1 METKLTNNTLKHAQE
16 WFKIHQIKTYIYS
29 NKEGNSSLYFIDG
42 AFEFELSKEE
52 ILFRAKEYIR
62 LKTHNLIK

>member
-1 METKLTNNTLKHAQE
+1 MKTKLTNNTLKHAQE
-16 WFKIHQIKTYIYS
+16 CFKIPQIKTYIYS
-29 NKEGNSSLYFIDG
+29 NKEENSSLYFIDG